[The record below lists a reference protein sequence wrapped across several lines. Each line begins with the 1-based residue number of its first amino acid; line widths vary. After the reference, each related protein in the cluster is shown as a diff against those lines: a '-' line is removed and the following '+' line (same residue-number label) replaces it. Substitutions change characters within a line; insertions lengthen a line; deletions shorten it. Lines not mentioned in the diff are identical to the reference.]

1 MKRTKS
7 ISGAS
12 IFKQSLTAK
21 LTGSRSA
28 PSFLNIVA
36 SSAKG
41 SDPFESM
48 QEYQHVDAGDS
59 ASDELVI
66 KDHTFGFLVLEDK
79 KGKEK
84 ERETDGSSAS
94 STISTLLPQQQQLDQ
109 GPLLGESLKTSG
121 SPALAG

>member
-1 MKRTKS
+1 MLK
-7 ISGAS
+7 G
-12 IFKQSLTAK
+12 IFSNT
-21 LTGSRSA
+21 
-28 PSFLNIVA
+28 
-36 SSAKG
+36 
-41 SDPFESM
+41 
-48 QEYQHVDAGDS
+48 
-59 ASDELVI
+59 
-66 KDHTFGFLVLEDK
+66 K